1 VAAAM
6 ATVNAGLT
14 AHALIFDDSAMKT
27 QLVVGLLACFLLS
40 SPLSNAQQSANWEK
54 ITALSPDK
62 KFAMRIVCDSKPDD
76 PENIDAGSVKAVEIV
91 SLPGKEVVGSLSA
104 GESAG
109 FRLIW
114 SNDSKWCAFYSMSG
128 QRVGDTSVYRLQ
140 GEKFVMLE
148 TEQMSVE
155 VKGDTRNQ
163 YVEPV
168 RWLKPGTL
176 VLKQFTIFRGGGGDS
191 TVQFTVRFD
200 DKGKFHVINKKKS
213 D

>member
-1 VAAAM
+1 M
-6 ATVNAGLT
+6 ISRL
-14 AHALIFDDSAMKT
+14 LLCL
-27 QLVVGLLACFLLS
+27 LVCVFS
-40 SPLSNAQQSANWEK
+40 SPLVRAEESANWEK
-54 ITALSPDK
+54 ITAFSPDK
-62 KFAMRIVCDSKPDD
+62 KFAMRIVCDSKPED

-104 GESAG
+104 GEYDG

-114 SNDSKWCAFYSMSG
+114 SSDSKWCAFYSMSG
-128 QRVGDTSVYRLQ
+128 PRVGDTSVYRLQ
-140 GEKFVMLE
+140 GDKFVMLE
-148 TEQMSVE
+148 TGQLGVE

-176 VLKQFTIFRGGGGDS
+176 VLKQFTIFRGGGDS

-200 DKGKFHVINKKKS
+200 DSGKFHVIDKKKS
-213 D
+213 G